1 MGEDDQDSVW
11 LDIESLSL
19 GNGLPIS
26 LVNRLP
32 FVLNIKKIS
41 YCDTNRISIRSWDG
55 KAKTLLPITPK
66 QG

>member
-26 LVNRLP
+26 LACLP
-32 FVLNIKKIS
+32 FVLNITKIS